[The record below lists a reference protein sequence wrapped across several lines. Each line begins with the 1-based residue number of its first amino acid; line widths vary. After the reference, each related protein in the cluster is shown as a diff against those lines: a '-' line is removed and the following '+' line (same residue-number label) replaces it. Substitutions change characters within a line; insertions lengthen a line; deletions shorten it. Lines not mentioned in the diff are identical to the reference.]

1 MSTTEYDNREFE
13 VSLDNAPKLGER
25 TITHKDASGESV
37 TSTYL
42 ADYEYRFKSLG
53 LVYTPASE
61 DGRATIGI
69 VKNDENTLGRNW
81 LQSKLSNTNERLG
94 EVYSSEPSDRV
105 LEKIADDV
113 ILYYNANGTS
123 LSPNPLDITLDK
135 DVLVSD
141 LRDFYSKSYDPDS
154 QWLSANDEAQQ
165 SLDNLQDYLHQQEMA
180 SASQVL
186 NTFQQ
191 QYGSEVSQ
199 QASTAVTPEE
209 SSDTMSVDLYA
220 VGFPGYYESVLYNSD
235 MLSDGDVRDEYRH
248 HVDFELSDD
257 EVERLVDNFQLD
269 GYKEAT
275 SVAYM
280 DTYLDAVSQA
290 YPDLIE
296 KKTSASPVLDSPR
309 EYNYRTDYLYQPVE
323 ISKSKL
329 GELRDECL
337 SDPNFLK
344 EYPDFPTHITSD
356 NLTELGSGAISDL
369 IHFGTNKY
377 LIEHNICETGLT
389 DHCLYGVSDKGV
401 DIFNYVD
408 ADRLVLDSIVA
419 KHTGITEDLSDDA
432 NNSKYILVAEDRSQ
446 VSFGDDVGDMLV
458 VSSIA
463 DDGSI
468 DGEPVSDLTDD
479 TAQAVPK
486 FEKEPSGQSAKAG
499 KSGKP
504 KPTIDKDYT
513 IPLLEPF
520 LRNFVRFARYGEYR
534 LWLVPVLSQGIKG
547 ISAGIDNLRQALH
560 DPKNHGECIKDSRV
574 RPQDYLEAPKVTD
587 ELEAKLANLGL
598 SRQILEERGQLDN
611 LLSFK
616 PTDLLPVHIKVG
628 DIDVKTEGRLTLRTQ
643 PDGSE
648 SISVRCVRKELNLE
662 APYMCCN
669 FTDQDKQSLLETGHL
684 GRVAQLKGADGREFS
699 AYISVDEDTNTL
711 VYVPTARVY
720 IPQKISGV
728 DLSPDQ
734 RATLRA
740 GKPLAFSGVSAKGRE
755 YTATIQVD
763 ACKRAMS
770 FIFPTN
776 EMKQVLGT
784 RRADGVPTMI
794 SGQVL
799 TKEAQNKL
807 AKGETLYL
815 EGLKN
820 SRTKKSFNSYV
831 SYDASTQKVRYSKYD
846 PTDLTKQA
854 QKREVK
860 LLPNDKDAPKQK
872 QSREQSKG
880 RKV

>member
-1 MSTTEYDNREFE
+1 MSTTEYDNKEFE
-13 VSLDNAPKLGER
+13 VSLDAAPKLGER

-69 VKNDENTLGRNW
+69 VKNDENTLGGNW
-81 LQSKLSNTNERLG
+81 LQSKLSNINERLG
-94 EVYSSEPSDRV
+94 EAYSSEPSDRV
-105 LEKIADDV
+105 LEKIADDI
-113 ILYYNANGTS
+113 ILYYSANGTS
-123 LSPNPLDITLDK
+123 LSPAPHDVTLDK
-135 DVLVSD
+135 DVLISD
-141 LRDFYSKSYDPDS
+141 LRDFYSKSYNPDHS
-154 QWLSANDEAQQ
+154 WSWRNEESEQ
-165 SLDNLQDYLHQQEMA
+165 SLEVLQDYLYQQELE
-180 SASQVL
+180 SASQIL

-191 QYGSEVSQ
+191 QFGSEVSL
-199 QASTAVTPEE
+199 QASAGVTPEE
-209 SSDTMSVDLYA
+209 PSNDDVDK
-220 VGFPGYYESVLYNSD
+220 S
-235 MLSDGDVRDEYRH
+235 
-248 HVDFELSDD
+248 
-257 EVERLVDNFQLD
+257 
-269 GYKEAT
+269 
-275 SVAYM
+275 
-280 DTYLDAVSQA
+280 
-290 YPDLIE
+290 
-296 KKTSASPVLDSPR
+296 VLDS
-309 EYNYRTDYLYQPVE
+309 V
-323 ISKSKL
+323 
-329 GELRDECL
+329 
-337 SDPNFLK
+337 
-344 EYPDFPTHITSD
+344 
-356 NLTELGSGAISDL
+356 
-369 IHFGTNKY
+369 
-377 LIEHNICETGLT
+377 
-389 DHCLYGVSDKGV
+389 
-401 DIFNYVD
+401 
-408 ADRLVLDSIVA
+408 VA
-419 KHTGITEDLSDDA
+419 EHTGITEDLSDDGDG
-432 NNSKYILVAEDRSQ
+432 KYILVAEDRSQ
-446 VSFGDDVGDMLV
+446 VSYGDDVGDMQV
-458 VSSIA
+458 VRSIA

-468 DGEPVSDLTDD
+468 DGVSVSNLTDD

-486 FEKEPSGQSAKAG
+486 FEKEPSGQSVKTG

-504 KPTIDKDYT
+504 KPTIDKDYD

-520 LRNFVRFARYGEYR
+520 LRNFVRFAKNGNYR

-547 ISAGIDNLRQALH
+547 ISAGIENLRQALS
-560 DPKNHGECIKDSRV
+560 DPKNHGEYIKDSRV
-574 RPQDYLEAPKVTD
+574 RPQDYLEAPTVTD
-587 ELEAKLANLGL
+587 GLEAKLASLGL
-598 SRQILEERGQLDN
+598 SKQILEERGQLEN

-616 PTDLLPVHIKVG
+616 PTDLLPVHIKTG
-628 DIDVKTEGRLTLRTQ
+628 DIDIRTEGRLTLRTQ

-662 APYMCCN
+662 APYMCCS
-669 FTDQDKQSLLETGHL
+669 FTDQDKESLLETGHL

-720 IPQKISGV
+720 IPQTISGV

-740 GKPLAFSGVSAKGRE
+740 GKPLSFSGVSAKGKE

-770 FIFPTN
+770 FTFPTN
-776 EMKQVLGT
+776 EMKQILGT

-799 TKEAQNKL
+799 TKEAQDKL

-831 SYDASTQKVRYSKYD
+831 SYDASTQRVRYSKYD

-854 QKREVK
+854 QKREMR
-860 LLPNDKDAPKQK
+860 LIPNDKDAPKQN

>member
-1 MSTTEYDNREFE
+1 MSTSEYDNREFE
-13 VSLDNAPKLGER
+13 VSLDTAPKLGER

-61 DGRATIGI
+61 DSRATIGI

-94 EVYSSEPSDRV
+94 EAYSSEPSDRV
-105 LEKIADDV
+105 LEKIADDI
-113 ILYYNANGTS
+113 ILRYNANGTS
-123 LSPNPLDITLDK
+123 LLPSPHDITLDK
-135 DVLVSD
+135 EVLVSD

-154 QWLSANDEAQQ
+154 RWLSSNDEARQ

-186 NTFQQ
+186 TTLQQ
-191 QYGSEVSQ
+191 EYGSEVSQ
-199 QASTAVTPEE
+199 QASTGVTPEE
-209 SSDTMSVDLYA
+209 PSDTMSMDLYA
-220 VGFPGYYESVLYNSD
+220 VGFPGYYESVLFNSE
-235 MLSDGDVRDEYRH
+235 MLSDDDVRDAFRS

-257 EVERLVDNFQLD
+257 EVERLVDKFHFD
-269 GYKEAT
+269 GYKKAT
-275 SVAYM
+275 SVAYF

-290 YPDLIE
+290 YPGLIE
-296 KKTSASPVLDSPR
+296 KKTGYFPLLDSPR
-309 EYNYRTDYLYQPVE
+309 EYNYRTDYLYQPIE

-329 GELRDECL
+329 GTLRDECL

-344 EYPDFPTHITSD
+344 EYPDFPTNIASD
-356 NLTELGSGAISDL
+356 NLAGLDSEAISDL

-401 DIFNYVD
+401 YIFNYVD
-408 ADRLVLDSIVA
+408 ADRLVLDSIIA
-419 KHTGITEDLSDDA
+419 EHTGITEDLSDD
-432 NNSKYILVAEDRSQ
+432 NDSQYILVAEDRSQ
-446 VSFGDDVGDMLV
+446 VSFGDDVGDMQV
-458 VSSIA
+458 VRSIA

-468 DGEPVSDLTDD
+468 DGVSVSDLTDD

-486 FEKEPSGQSAKAG
+486 FEKEPSGQSVKRG

-504 KPTIDKDYT
+504 KPTLDKDYD

-520 LRNFVRFARYGEYR
+520 LRNFIRFARYGDYR
-534 LWLVPVLSQGIKG
+534 LWIVPVLSQGIKG

-560 DPKNHGECIKDSRV
+560 DPKNNVEYIKDSRV
-574 RPQDYLEAPKVTD
+574 RPQDYLKESKVTD
-587 ELEAKLANLGL
+587 ELEAKLASLGL
-598 SRQILEERGQLDN
+598 SKQILEERGQLEN

-616 PTDLLPVHIKVG
+616 PTDLLPVRIKAG

-662 APYMCCN
+662 APYMCCS

-699 AYISVDEDTNTL
+699 AYVSVDEDTNTL

-720 IPQKISGV
+720 IPQTISGV

-740 GKPLAFSGVSAKGRE
+740 GEPLSFSGVSAKGKE

-770 FIFPTN
+770 FTFPTN
-776 EMKQVLGT
+776 DVKQVLGT
-784 RRADGVPTMI
+784 RRADGVPTMLN
-794 SGQVL
+794 GQVL
-799 TKEAQNKL
+799 TKEAQDKL

-820 SRTKKSFNSYV
+820 SRTKKIFNSYV
-831 SYDASTQKVRYSKYD
+831 SYDASTQRVRYSKYD

-854 QKREVK
+854 QKREVR
-860 LLPNDKDAPKQK
+860 LVPNDKDAPKQK

>member
-1 MSTTEYDNREFE
+1 MSTTEYDNKEFE
-13 VSLDNAPKLGER
+13 VSLDAAPKLGER

-61 DGRATIGI
+61 DSRATIGI

-94 EVYSSEPSDRV
+94 EAYSSEPSDRV
-105 LEKIADDV
+105 LEKIADDI
-113 ILYYNANGTS
+113 ILYYSANGTS
-123 LSPNPLDITLDK
+123 LSPAPHDVTLDK
-135 DVLVSD
+135 DVLISD
-141 LRDFYSKSYDPDS
+141 LRDFYSKSYNPDHS
-154 QWLSANDEAQQ
+154 WSWRNEESEQ
-165 SLDNLQDYLHQQEMA
+165 SLEVLQDYLYQQELE
-180 SASQVL
+180 SASQIL

-191 QYGSEVSQ
+191 QFGSEVSL
-199 QASTAVTPEE
+199 QASAGVTPEE
-209 SSDTMSVDLYA
+209 PSNDDVDK
-220 VGFPGYYESVLYNSD
+220 S
-235 MLSDGDVRDEYRH
+235 
-248 HVDFELSDD
+248 
-257 EVERLVDNFQLD
+257 
-269 GYKEAT
+269 
-275 SVAYM
+275 
-280 DTYLDAVSQA
+280 
-290 YPDLIE
+290 
-296 KKTSASPVLDSPR
+296 VLDS
-309 EYNYRTDYLYQPVE
+309 V
-323 ISKSKL
+323 
-329 GELRDECL
+329 
-337 SDPNFLK
+337 
-344 EYPDFPTHITSD
+344 
-356 NLTELGSGAISDL
+356 
-369 IHFGTNKY
+369 
-377 LIEHNICETGLT
+377 
-389 DHCLYGVSDKGV
+389 
-401 DIFNYVD
+401 
-408 ADRLVLDSIVA
+408 VA
-419 KHTGITEDLSDDA
+419 EHTGITEDLSDDGDG
-432 NNSKYILVAEDRSQ
+432 KYILVAEDRSQ
-446 VSFGDDVGDMLV
+446 VSYGDDVGDMQV
-458 VSSIA
+458 VRSIA

-468 DGEPVSDLTDD
+468 DGVSVSNLTAD

-486 FEKEPSGQSAKAG
+486 FEKEPSGQSVKTG

-504 KPTIDKDYT
+504 KPTIDKDYD

-520 LRNFVRFARYGEYR
+520 LRNFVRFAKNGNYR

-547 ISAGIDNLRQALH
+547 ISAGIENLRQALS
-560 DPKNHGECIKDSRV
+560 DPKNHGEYIKDSRV
-574 RPQDYLEAPKVTD
+574 RPQDYLEAPTVTD
-587 ELEAKLANLGL
+587 GLEAKLASLGL
-598 SRQILEERGQLDN
+598 SKQILEERGQLEN

-616 PTDLLPVHIKVG
+616 PTDLLPVLIKTG
-628 DIDVKTEGRLTLRTQ
+628 DIDIRTEGRLTLRTQ

-662 APYMCCN
+662 APYMCCS
-669 FTDQDKQSLLETGHL
+669 FTDQDKESLLETGHL

-720 IPQKISGV
+720 IPQTISGV

-740 GKPLAFSGVSAKGRE
+740 GKPLSFSGVSAKGKE

-770 FIFPTN
+770 FTFPTN
-776 EMKQVLGT
+776 EMKQILGT
-784 RRADGVPTMI
+784 RRADGVPTMLN
-794 SGQVL
+794 GQVL
-799 TKEAQNKL
+799 TKEAQDKL

-831 SYDASTQKVRYSKYD
+831 SYDASTQRVRYSKYA

-854 QKREVK
+854 QKREVR
-860 LLPNDKDAPKQK
+860 LSPNDKDAPKQK

>member
-1 MSTTEYDNREFE
+1 MSTTEYDNKEFE
-13 VSLDNAPKLGER
+13 VS
-25 TITHKDASGESV
+25 
-37 TSTYL
+37 
-42 ADYEYRFKSLG
+42 
-53 LVYTPASE
+53 
-61 DGRATIGI
+61 
-69 VKNDENTLGRNW
+69 
-81 LQSKLSNTNERLG
+81 
-94 EVYSSEPSDRV
+94 
-105 LEKIADDV
+105 
-113 ILYYNANGTS
+113 
-123 LSPNPLDITLDK
+123 
-135 DVLVSD
+135 
-141 LRDFYSKSYDPDS
+141 
-154 QWLSANDEAQQ
+154 
-165 SLDNLQDYLHQQEMA
+165 
-180 SASQVL
+180 
-186 NTFQQ
+186 
-191 QYGSEVSQ
+191 
-199 QASTAVTPEE
+199 
-209 SSDTMSVDLYA
+209 VDLFA
-220 VGFPGYYESVLYNSD
+220 VSFPGYYESVLYSSE
-235 MLSDGDVRDEYRH
+235 MLSNDDVRDEYRH

-269 GYKEAT
+269 GYREAT

-290 YPDLIE
+290 YPDLIGR
-296 KKTSASPVLDSPR
+296 KTSDSPVLDSPR

-356 NLTELGSGAISDL
+356 NLAGLGSEAISDL
-369 IHFGTNKY
+369 IYFGTNKY

-401 DIFNYVD
+401 DVFNFVD
-408 ADRLVLDSIVA
+408 PDRLVLDSIIA
-419 KHTGITEDLSDDA
+419 EHTGITEDLSDD
-432 NNSKYILVAEDRSQ
+432 NDSQYILVAEDRSQ
-446 VSFGDDVGDMLV
+446 VSFGDDVGDMQV
-458 VSSIA
+458 VRSIA

-468 DGEPVSDLTDD
+468 DGVSVSDLTDD

-486 FEKEPSGQSAKAG
+486 FEKEPSGQSVKRG

-504 KPTIDKDYT
+504 KPTLDKDYD

-520 LRNFVRFARYGEYR
+520 LRNFIRFARYGNYR
-534 LWLVPVLSQGIKG
+534 LWIVPVLSQGIKG

-560 DPKNHGECIKDSRV
+560 DPKNNVEYIKDSRV
-574 RPQDYLEAPKVTD
+574 RPQDYLKESKVTD
-587 ELEAKLANLGL
+587 ELEAKLASLGL
-598 SRQILEERGQLDN
+598 SKQILEERGQLEN

-616 PTDLLPVHIKVG
+616 PTDLLPVRIKAG

-662 APYMCCN
+662 APYMCCS

-699 AYISVDEDTNTL
+699 AYVSVDEDTNTL

-720 IPQKISGV
+720 IPQTISGV
-728 DLSPDQ
+728 DLSPAQ

-740 GKPLAFSGVSAKGRE
+740 GEPLSFSGVSAKGKE

-770 FIFPTN
+770 FTFPTN
-776 EMKQVLGT
+776 EVKQVLGT
-784 RRADGVPTMI
+784 RRADGVPTMLN
-794 SGQVL
+794 GQVL
-799 TKEAQNKL
+799 TKEAQDKL

-831 SYDASTQKVRYSKYD
+831 SYDASTQRVRYSKYD

-854 QKREVK
+854 QKREVR
-860 LLPNDKDAPKQK
+860 LAPNDKDAPKQK

>member
-1 MSTTEYDNREFE
+1 MSTTEYDNKEFE
-13 VSLDNAPKLGER
+13 VSLDAAPKLGER

-61 DGRATIGI
+61 DSRATIGI

-94 EVYSSEPSDRV
+94 EAYSSEPSDRV

-123 LSPNPLDITLDK
+123 LSPTPLDITLEK

-180 SASQVL
+180 SASQIL

-191 QYGSEVSQ
+191 QYGSEVSL
-199 QASTAVTPEE
+199 QASAGVTPEE
-209 SSDTMSVDLYA
+209 PSNDDVDK
-220 VGFPGYYESVLYNSD
+220 S
-235 MLSDGDVRDEYRH
+235 
-248 HVDFELSDD
+248 
-257 EVERLVDNFQLD
+257 
-269 GYKEAT
+269 
-275 SVAYM
+275 
-280 DTYLDAVSQA
+280 
-290 YPDLIE
+290 
-296 KKTSASPVLDSPR
+296 VLDS
-309 EYNYRTDYLYQPVE
+309 V
-323 ISKSKL
+323 
-329 GELRDECL
+329 
-337 SDPNFLK
+337 
-344 EYPDFPTHITSD
+344 
-356 NLTELGSGAISDL
+356 
-369 IHFGTNKY
+369 
-377 LIEHNICETGLT
+377 
-389 DHCLYGVSDKGV
+389 
-401 DIFNYVD
+401 
-408 ADRLVLDSIVA
+408 VA
-419 KHTGITEDLSDDA
+419 EHTGITEDLSDDGDG
-432 NNSKYILVAEDRSQ
+432 KYILVAEDRSQ
-446 VSFGDDVGDMLV
+446 VSYGDDVGDMQV
-458 VSSIA
+458 VRSIA

-468 DGEPVSDLTDD
+468 DGVSVSNLTDD

-486 FEKEPSGQSAKAG
+486 FEKEPSGQSVKTG

-504 KPTIDKDYT
+504 KPTIDKDYD

-520 LRNFVRFARYGEYR
+520 LRNFVRFAKNGNYR

-547 ISAGIDNLRQALH
+547 ISAGIENLRQALS
-560 DPKNHGECIKDSRV
+560 DPKNHGEYIKDSRV
-574 RPQDYLEAPKVTD
+574 RPQDYLEAPTVTD
-587 ELEAKLANLGL
+587 GLEAKLASLGL
-598 SRQILEERGQLDN
+598 SKQILEERGQLEY

-616 PTDLLPVHIKVG
+616 PTDLLPVHIKTG
-628 DIDVKTEGRLTLRTQ
+628 DIDIRTEGRLTLRTQ

-662 APYMCCN
+662 APYMCCS
-669 FTDQDKQSLLETGHL
+669 FTDQDKESLLETGHL

-720 IPQKISGV
+720 IPQTISGV

-740 GKPLAFSGVSAKGRE
+740 GKPLSFSGVSAKGKE

-770 FIFPTN
+770 FTFPTN
-776 EMKQVLGT
+776 EMKQILGT

-799 TKEAQNKL
+799 TKEAQDKL

-831 SYDASTQKVRYSKYD
+831 SYDASTQRVRYSKYD

-854 QKREVK
+854 QKREMR
-860 LLPNDKDAPKQK
+860 LIPNDKDAPKQN

>member
-1 MSTTEYDNREFE
+1 MSTTEYDNKEFE
-13 VSLDNAPKLGER
+13 VSLDAAPKLGER

-69 VKNDENTLGRNW
+69 VKNDENTLGGNW
-81 LQSKLSNTNERLG
+81 LQSKLSNINERLG
-94 EVYSSEPSDRV
+94 EAYSSEPSDRV
-105 LEKIADDV
+105 LEKIADDI
-113 ILYYNANGTS
+113 ILYYSANGTS
-123 LSPNPLDITLDK
+123 LSPAPHDVTLDK
-135 DVLVSD
+135 DVLISD
-141 LRDFYSKSYDPDS
+141 LRDFYSKSYNPDHS
-154 QWLSANDEAQQ
+154 WSWRNEESEQ
-165 SLDNLQDYLHQQEMA
+165 SLEVLQDYLYQQELE
-180 SASQVL
+180 SASQIL

-191 QYGSEVSQ
+191 QFGSEVSL
-199 QASTAVTPEE
+199 QASAGVTPEE
-209 SSDTMSVDLYA
+209 PSNDDVDK
-220 VGFPGYYESVLYNSD
+220 S
-235 MLSDGDVRDEYRH
+235 
-248 HVDFELSDD
+248 
-257 EVERLVDNFQLD
+257 
-269 GYKEAT
+269 
-275 SVAYM
+275 
-280 DTYLDAVSQA
+280 
-290 YPDLIE
+290 
-296 KKTSASPVLDSPR
+296 VLDS
-309 EYNYRTDYLYQPVE
+309 V
-323 ISKSKL
+323 
-329 GELRDECL
+329 
-337 SDPNFLK
+337 
-344 EYPDFPTHITSD
+344 
-356 NLTELGSGAISDL
+356 
-369 IHFGTNKY
+369 
-377 LIEHNICETGLT
+377 
-389 DHCLYGVSDKGV
+389 
-401 DIFNYVD
+401 
-408 ADRLVLDSIVA
+408 VA
-419 KHTGITEDLSDDA
+419 EHTGITEDLSDDGDG
-432 NNSKYILVAEDRSQ
+432 KYILVAEDRSQ
-446 VSFGDDVGDMLV
+446 VSYGDDVGDMQV
-458 VSSIA
+458 VRSIA

-468 DGEPVSDLTDD
+468 DGVSVSNLTDD

-486 FEKEPSGQSAKAG
+486 FEKEPSGQSVKTG

-504 KPTIDKDYT
+504 KPTIDKDYD

-520 LRNFVRFARYGEYR
+520 LRNFIRFAKNGNYR

-547 ISAGIDNLRQALH
+547 ISAGIENLRQALS
-560 DPKNHGECIKDSRV
+560 DPKNHGEYIKDSRV
-574 RPQDYLEAPKVTD
+574 RPQDYLEAPTVTD
-587 ELEAKLANLGL
+587 GLEAKLASLGL
-598 SRQILEERGQLDN
+598 SKQILEERGQLEN

-616 PTDLLPVHIKVG
+616 PTDLLPVHIKTG
-628 DIDVKTEGRLTLRTQ
+628 DIDIRTEGRLTLRTQ

-662 APYMCCN
+662 APYMCCS
-669 FTDQDKQSLLETGHL
+669 FTDQDKESLLETGHL

-720 IPQKISGV
+720 IPQTISGV

-740 GKPLAFSGVSAKGRE
+740 GKPLAFSGVSAKGKE

-770 FIFPTN
+770 FTFPTN

-854 QKREVK
+854 QKREVR
-860 LLPNDKDAPKQK
+860 LAPNDKDAPKQK

>member
-1 MSTTEYDNREFE
+1 MSTTEYDNKEFE
-13 VSLDNAPKLGER
+13 VSLDAAPKLGER

-69 VKNDENTLGRNW
+69 VKNDENTLGGNW
-81 LQSKLSNTNERLG
+81 LQSKLSNINERLG
-94 EVYSSEPSDRV
+94 EAYSSEPSDRV
-105 LEKIADDV
+105 LEKIADDI
-113 ILYYNANGTS
+113 ILYYSANGTS
-123 LSPNPLDITLDK
+123 LSPAPHDVTLDK
-135 DVLVSD
+135 DVLISD
-141 LRDFYSKSYDPDS
+141 LRDFYSKSYNPDHS
-154 QWLSANDEAQQ
+154 WSWRNEESEQ
-165 SLDNLQDYLHQQEMA
+165 SLEVLQDYLYQQELE
-180 SASQVL
+180 SASQIL

-191 QYGSEVSQ
+191 QFGSEVSL
-199 QASTAVTPEE
+199 QASAGVTPEE
-209 SSDTMSVDLYA
+209 PSNDDVDK
-220 VGFPGYYESVLYNSD
+220 S
-235 MLSDGDVRDEYRH
+235 
-248 HVDFELSDD
+248 
-257 EVERLVDNFQLD
+257 
-269 GYKEAT
+269 
-275 SVAYM
+275 
-280 DTYLDAVSQA
+280 
-290 YPDLIE
+290 
-296 KKTSASPVLDSPR
+296 VLDS
-309 EYNYRTDYLYQPVE
+309 V
-323 ISKSKL
+323 
-329 GELRDECL
+329 
-337 SDPNFLK
+337 
-344 EYPDFPTHITSD
+344 
-356 NLTELGSGAISDL
+356 
-369 IHFGTNKY
+369 
-377 LIEHNICETGLT
+377 
-389 DHCLYGVSDKGV
+389 
-401 DIFNYVD
+401 
-408 ADRLVLDSIVA
+408 VA
-419 KHTGITEDLSDDA
+419 EHTGITEDLSDDGDG
-432 NNSKYILVAEDRSQ
+432 KYILVAEDRSQ
-446 VSFGDDVGDMLV
+446 VSYGDDVGDMQV
-458 VSSIA
+458 VRSIA

-468 DGEPVSDLTDD
+468 DGVSVSNLTDD

-486 FEKEPSGQSAKAG
+486 FEKEPSGQSVKTG

-504 KPTIDKDYT
+504 KPTIDKDYD

-520 LRNFVRFARYGEYR
+520 LRNFVRFAKNGNYR

-547 ISAGIDNLRQALH
+547 ISAGIENLRQALS
-560 DPKNHGECIKDSRV
+560 DPKNHGEYIKDSRV
-574 RPQDYLEAPKVTD
+574 RPQDYLEAPTVTD
-587 ELEAKLANLGL
+587 GLEAKLASLGL
-598 SRQILEERGQLDN
+598 SKQILEERGQLEN

-616 PTDLLPVHIKVG
+616 PTDLLPVHIKTG
-628 DIDVKTEGRLTLRTQ
+628 DIDIRTEGRLTLRTQ

-662 APYMCCN
+662 APYMCCS
-669 FTDQDKQSLLETGHL
+669 FTDQDKESLLETGHL

-720 IPQKISGV
+720 IPQTISGV

-740 GKPLAFSGVSAKGRE
+740 GKPLSFSGVSAKGKE

-770 FIFPTN
+770 FTFPTN
-776 EMKQVLGT
+776 DVKQVLGT

-799 TKEAQNKL
+799 TKEAQDKL

-831 SYDASTQKVRYSKYD
+831 SYDASTQRVRYSKYA

-854 QKREVK
+854 QKREVR
-860 LLPNDKDAPKQK
+860 LSPNDKDAPKQK
-872 QSREQSKG
+872 QSREQSRG

>member
-1 MSTTEYDNREFE
+1 MSTTEYDNKEFE
-13 VSLDNAPKLGER
+13 VSLDAAPKLGER

-61 DGRATIGI
+61 DSRATIGI

-94 EVYSSEPSDRV
+94 EAYSSEPSDRV

-123 LSPNPLDITLDK
+123 LSPTPLDITLEK

-180 SASQVL
+180 SASQIL

-191 QYGSEVSQ
+191 QYGSEVSL
-199 QASTAVTPEE
+199 QASAGVTPEE
-209 SSDTMSVDLYA
+209 PSNDDVDK
-220 VGFPGYYESVLYNSD
+220 S
-235 MLSDGDVRDEYRH
+235 
-248 HVDFELSDD
+248 
-257 EVERLVDNFQLD
+257 
-269 GYKEAT
+269 
-275 SVAYM
+275 
-280 DTYLDAVSQA
+280 
-290 YPDLIE
+290 
-296 KKTSASPVLDSPR
+296 VLDS
-309 EYNYRTDYLYQPVE
+309 V
-323 ISKSKL
+323 
-329 GELRDECL
+329 
-337 SDPNFLK
+337 
-344 EYPDFPTHITSD
+344 
-356 NLTELGSGAISDL
+356 
-369 IHFGTNKY
+369 
-377 LIEHNICETGLT
+377 
-389 DHCLYGVSDKGV
+389 
-401 DIFNYVD
+401 
-408 ADRLVLDSIVA
+408 VA
-419 KHTGITEDLSDDA
+419 EHTGITEDLSDDGDG
-432 NNSKYILVAEDRSQ
+432 KYILVAEDRSQ
-446 VSFGDDVGDMLV
+446 VSYGDDVGDMQV
-458 VSSIA
+458 VRSIA

-468 DGEPVSDLTDD
+468 DGVSVSNLTDD

-486 FEKEPSGQSAKAG
+486 FEKEPSGQSVKTG

-504 KPTIDKDYT
+504 KPTIDKDYD

-520 LRNFVRFARYGEYR
+520 LRNFVRFAKNGNYR

-547 ISAGIDNLRQALH
+547 ISAGIENLRQALS
-560 DPKNHGECIKDSRV
+560 DPKNHGEYIKDSRV
-574 RPQDYLEAPKVTD
+574 RPQDYLEAPTVTD
-587 ELEAKLANLGL
+587 GLEAKLASLGL
-598 SRQILEERGQLDN
+598 SKQILEERGQLEN

-616 PTDLLPVHIKVG
+616 PTDLLPVHIKTG
-628 DIDVKTEGRLTLRTQ
+628 DIDIRTEGRLTLRTQ

-662 APYMCCN
+662 APYMCCS
-669 FTDQDKQSLLETGHL
+669 FTDQDKESLLETGHL

-720 IPQKISGV
+720 IPQTISGV

-740 GKPLAFSGVSAKGRE
+740 GKPLSFSGVSAKGKE

-770 FIFPTN
+770 FTFPTN
-776 EMKQVLGT
+776 DVKQVLGT

-799 TKEAQNKL
+799 TKEAQDKL

-831 SYDASTQKVRYSKYD
+831 SYDASTQRVRYSKYD

-854 QKREVK
+854 QKREMR
-860 LLPNDKDAPKQK
+860 LIPNDKDAPKQN

>member
-1 MSTTEYDNREFE
+1 MSTIEYDNKEFE
-13 VSLDNAPKLGER
+13 VSLDAAPKLGER

-61 DGRATIGI
+61 DSRATIGI

-94 EVYSSEPSDRV
+94 EAYSSEPSDRV
-105 LEKIADDV
+105 LEKIADDI
-113 ILYYNANGTS
+113 ILYYSANGTS
-123 LSPNPLDITLDK
+123 LSPSPHDVTLDK

-154 QWLSANDEAQQ
+154 QWLSVNDESQQ
-165 SLDNLQDYLHQQEMA
+165 SLDALGDYLYQQEMA

-186 NTFQQ
+186 TSFQQ
-191 QYGSEVSQ
+191 QYGSNVSQ
-199 QASTAVTPEE
+199 QASTGGTPEE

-220 VGFPGYYESVLYNSD
+220 VGFPGYYESVLYNSE
-235 MLSDGDVRDEYRH
+235 MLSDDDVRDEYRH
-248 HVDFELSDD
+248 LVDFELSDD

-296 KKTSASPVLDSPR
+296 KKTSDRPVLDSPR
-309 EYNYRTDYLYQPVE
+309 EYNYRTDYLYQPIE

-337 SDPNFLK
+337 SDPKFLK
-344 EYPDFPTHITSD
+344 EYPDFPTHVSSD
-356 NLTELGSGAISDL
+356 NLAGLGSEAISDL
-369 IHFGTNKY
+369 IYFGTNKY
-377 LIEHNICETGLT
+377 LIEQDICETGLT

-408 ADRLVLDSIVA
+408 ADRLVLDSIIA
-419 KHTGITEDLSDDA
+419 EHTGITEDLSDD
-432 NNSKYILVAEDRSQ
+432 NDSQYILVAEDRSQ
-446 VSFGDDVGDMLV
+446 VSFGDDVGDMQV
-458 VSSIA
+458 VRSIA

-468 DGEPVSDLTDD
+468 DGVSVSDLTDD

-504 KPTIDKDYT
+504 KPTIDKDYD
-513 IPLLEPF
+513 IPILEPF
-520 LRNFVRFARYGEYR
+520 LRNFVRFARYGDYR

-560 DPKNHGECIKDSRV
+560 DPKNNVEYIKDSRV
-574 RPQDYLEAPKVTD
+574 RPQDYLEEAKVTD
-587 ELEAKLANLGL
+587 ELESKLASLGL
-598 SRQILEERGQLDN
+598 SKQILEERGQLEN

-616 PTDLLPVHIKVG
+616 PTDLLPVRIKTG

-662 APYMCCN
+662 TPYMCCS

-720 IPQKISGV
+720 IPQTISGV

-734 RATLRA
+734 RASLRA
-740 GKPLAFSGVSAKGRE
+740 GEPLSFSGVSAKGKE

-770 FIFPTN
+770 FTFPTN
-776 EMKQVLGT
+776 DVKQVLGT
-784 RRADGVPTMI
+784 RRADGVPTMLN
-794 SGQVL
+794 GQVL
-799 TKEAQNKL
+799 TKEAQDKL

-831 SYDASTQKVRYSKYD
+831 SYDASTQRVRYSKYD

-854 QKREVK
+854 QKREVR
-860 LLPNDKDAPKQK
+860 LVPNDKDAPKQK
-872 QSREQSKG
+872 QSKG

>member
-13 VSLDNAPKLGER
+13 VSRANAPKLGER
-25 TITHKDASGESV
+25 TITYKDASGESV

-53 LVYTPASE
+53 LVYTPSSE
-61 DGRATIGI
+61 DGRARIGI

-94 EVYSSEPSDRV
+94 EAYGSEPSDRV
-105 LEKIADDV
+105 LEKIADDI
-113 ILYYNANGTS
+113 ILYYSANGTS
-123 LSPNPLDITLDK
+123 LSPTPHDVTLDK

-154 QWLSANDEAQQ
+154 QWLSVNDEAQQ
-165 SLDNLQDYLHQQEMA
+165 SLDALGDYLYQQEMA
-180 SASQVL
+180 SASQIL

-191 QYGSEVSQ
+191 QYESEVNQ
-199 QASTAVTPEE
+199 QVSTGITSGEP
-209 SSDTMSVDLYA
+209 SDTMSVDLFA
-220 VGFPGYYESVLYNSD
+220 VGFPGYYESVLYNSE
-235 MLSDGDVRDEYRH
+235 MLSNDDVRDEYRH
-248 HVDFELSDD
+248 QIDFELSDD

-280 DTYLDAVSQA
+280 DTYLDAVSLA

-296 KKTSASPVLDSPR
+296 KKPSELPVVDSPR
-309 EYNYRTDYLYQPVE
+309 EYNYRTDYLYQPIE

-356 NLTELGSGAISDL
+356 NLVGLGSEAISDL
-369 IHFGTNKY
+369 IYFGTNKY

-401 DIFNYVD
+401 DVFNYVD

-419 KHTGITEDLSDDA
+419 EHTGITEDLSDDV

-446 VSFGDDVGDMLV
+446 VSFGDDVGDMQV
-458 VSSIA
+458 VRSIA

-468 DGEPVSDLTDD
+468 DGVSVSDLTDD

-504 KPTIDKDYT
+504 KPTIDKDYD

-520 LRNFVRFARYGEYR
+520 LRNFVRFARYGDYR
-534 LWLVPVLSQGIKG
+534 LWIVPVLSQGIKG

-560 DPKNHGECIKDSRV
+560 DPKNNVEYIKDSRV
-574 RPQDYLEAPKVTD
+574 RPQDYLKESKVTD
-587 ELEAKLANLGL
+587 ELEAKLASLGL
-598 SRQILEERGQLDN
+598 SKQILEERGQLEN

-616 PTDLLPVHIKVG
+616 PTDLLPVRIKTG

-662 APYMCCN
+662 APYMCCS

-699 AYISVDEDTNTL
+699 AYVSVDEDTNTL

-720 IPQKISGV
+720 IPQTISGV

-740 GKPLAFSGVSAKGRE
+740 GEPLSFSGVSAKGKE

-770 FIFPTN
+770 FTFPTN
-776 EMKQVLGT
+776 EVKQVLGT
-784 RRADGVPTMI
+784 RRADGVPTMLN
-794 SGQVL
+794 GQVL
-799 TKEAQNKL
+799 TKEAQDKL

-831 SYDASTQKVRYSKYD
+831 SYDASTQRVRYSKYA

-854 QKREVK
+854 QKREVR
-860 LLPNDKDAPKQK
+860 LSPNDKDAPKQK
-872 QSREQSKG
+872 QSREQS
-880 RKV
+880 RSHKV

>member
-1 MSTTEYDNREFE
+1 MSTTEYDNKEFE
-13 VSLDNAPKLGER
+13 VSLDAAPKLGER

-61 DGRATIGI
+61 DSRATIGI

-94 EVYSSEPSDRV
+94 EAYSSEPSDRV

-123 LSPNPLDITLDK
+123 LSPTPLDITLEK

-180 SASQVL
+180 SASQIL

-191 QYGSEVSQ
+191 QYGSEVSL
-199 QASTAVTPEE
+199 QASAGVTPEE
-209 SSDTMSVDLYA
+209 PSNDDVDK
-220 VGFPGYYESVLYNSD
+220 S
-235 MLSDGDVRDEYRH
+235 
-248 HVDFELSDD
+248 
-257 EVERLVDNFQLD
+257 
-269 GYKEAT
+269 
-275 SVAYM
+275 
-280 DTYLDAVSQA
+280 
-290 YPDLIE
+290 
-296 KKTSASPVLDSPR
+296 VLDS
-309 EYNYRTDYLYQPVE
+309 V
-323 ISKSKL
+323 
-329 GELRDECL
+329 
-337 SDPNFLK
+337 
-344 EYPDFPTHITSD
+344 
-356 NLTELGSGAISDL
+356 
-369 IHFGTNKY
+369 
-377 LIEHNICETGLT
+377 
-389 DHCLYGVSDKGV
+389 
-401 DIFNYVD
+401 
-408 ADRLVLDSIVA
+408 VA
-419 KHTGITEDLSDDA
+419 EHTGITEDLSDDGDG
-432 NNSKYILVAEDRSQ
+432 KYILVAEDRSQ
-446 VSFGDDVGDMLV
+446 VSYGDDVGDMQV
-458 VSSIA
+458 VRSIA

-468 DGEPVSDLTDD
+468 DGVSVSNLTDD

-486 FEKEPSGQSAKAG
+486 FEKEPSGQSVKTG

-504 KPTIDKDYT
+504 KPTIDKDYD

-520 LRNFVRFARYGEYR
+520 LRNFVRFAKNGNYR

-547 ISAGIDNLRQALH
+547 ISAGIENLRQALS
-560 DPKNHGECIKDSRV
+560 DPKNHGEYIKDSRV
-574 RPQDYLEAPKVTD
+574 RPQDYLEAPTVTD
-587 ELEAKLANLGL
+587 GLEAKLASLGL
-598 SRQILEERGQLDN
+598 SKQILEERGQLEN

-616 PTDLLPVHIKVG
+616 PTDLLPVHIKTG
-628 DIDVKTEGRLTLRTQ
+628 DIDIRTEGRLTLRTQ

-662 APYMCCN
+662 APYMCCS
-669 FTDQDKQSLLETGHL
+669 FTDQDKDSLLETGHL

-720 IPQKISGV
+720 IPQTISGV

-740 GKPLAFSGVSAKGRE
+740 GKPLSFSGVSAKGKE

-770 FIFPTN
+770 FTFPTN
-776 EMKQVLGT
+776 DVKQVLGT

-799 TKEAQNKL
+799 TKEAQDKL

-831 SYDASTQKVRYSKYD
+831 SYDASTQRVRYSKYD

-854 QKREVK
+854 QKREMR
-860 LLPNDKDAPKQK
+860 LIPNDKDAPKQN

>member
-25 TITHKDASGESV
+25 TITHKDTSGESV

-61 DGRATIGI
+61 DSRATIGI
-69 VKNDENTLGRNW
+69 VKNDENTLGGNW

-94 EVYSSEPSDRV
+94 EAYSSEPSDRV

-141 LRDFYSKSYDPDS
+141 LRDFYSKSYNPDHS
-154 QWLSANDEAQQ
+154 WDWRNEESNQ
-165 SLDNLQDYLHQQEMA
+165 SLEVLQDYLYQQEMA

-199 QASTAVTPEE
+199 QASTAITPEE
-209 SSDTMSVDLYA
+209 SSDTMSVDL
-220 VGFPGYYESVLYNSD
+220 
-235 MLSDGDVRDEYRH
+235 
-248 HVDFELSDD
+248 
-257 EVERLVDNFQLD
+257 
-269 GYKEAT
+269 
-275 SVAYM
+275 
-280 DTYLDAVSQA
+280 
-290 YPDLIE
+290 
-296 KKTSASPVLDSPR
+296 
-309 EYNYRTDYLYQPVE
+309 
-323 ISKSKL
+323 
-329 GELRDECL
+329 
-337 SDPNFLK
+337 
-344 EYPDFPTHITSD
+344 
-356 NLTELGSGAISDL
+356 
-369 IHFGTNKY
+369 
-377 LIEHNICETGLT
+377 
-389 DHCLYGVSDKGV
+389 
-401 DIFNYVD
+401 
-408 ADRLVLDSIVA
+408 
-419 KHTGITEDLSDDA
+419 SDDA
-432 NNSKYILVAEDRSQ
+432 NDSKYILVAEDRSQ
-446 VSFGDDVGDMLV
+446 VSFGDDVGEMQV
-458 VSSIA
+458 VRSIA

-468 DGEPVSDLTDD
+468 DGVAVSDLTDD

-534 LWLVPVLSQGIKG
+534 LWIVPVLSQGVKG
-547 ISAGIDNLRQALH
+547 VSAGIDKLRQALH
-560 DPKNHGECIKDSRV
+560 DPQKHGDYIKDSRV

-598 SRQILEERGQLDN
+598 SRQILEDRGQLDN

-740 GKPLAFSGVSAKGRE
+740 GKPLAFSGVSAKGKE

-770 FIFPTN
+770 FTFPTN

-854 QKREVK
+854 QKREVR
-860 LLPNDKDAPKQK
+860 LAPNDKDAPKQK

>member
-1 MSTTEYDNREFE
+1 MSTTEYDNKEFE
-13 VSLDNAPKLGER
+13 VSLDAAPKLGER

-61 DGRATIGI
+61 DSRATIGI

-94 EVYSSEPSDRV
+94 EAYSSEPSDRV

-123 LSPNPLDITLDK
+123 LLPTPLDITLEK

-186 NTFQQ
+186 NSFQQ
-191 QYGSEVSQ
+191 QYGSEVNQ
-199 QASTAVTPEE
+199 PVSTGITPEDP
-209 SSDTMSVDLYA
+209 SNDDVD
-220 VGFPGYYESVLYNSD
+220 
-235 MLSDGDVRDEYRH
+235 
-248 HVDFELSDD
+248 
-257 EVERLVDNFQLD
+257 
-269 GYKEAT
+269 K
-275 SVAYM
+275 
-280 DTYLDAVSQA
+280 
-290 YPDLIE
+290 
-296 KKTSASPVLDSPR
+296 PVLDSVVA
-309 EYNYRTDYLYQPVE
+309 EHMG
-323 ISKSKL
+323 S
-329 GELRDECL
+329 
-337 SDPNFLK
+337 
-344 EYPDFPTHITSD
+344 
-356 NLTELGSGAISDL
+356 TEA
-369 IHFGTNKY
+369 
-377 LIEHNICETGLT
+377 
-389 DHCLYGVSDKGV
+389 
-401 DIFNYVD
+401 
-408 ADRLVLDSIVA
+408 
-419 KHTGITEDLSDDA
+419 LSDDGDG
-432 NNSKYILVAEDRSQ
+432 NYILVAEDRSR
-446 VSFGDDVGDMLV
+446 VSYGDDVGDMQV
-458 VSSIA
+458 VRSIA

-468 DGEPVSDLTDD
+468 DGVSVSDLTDD

-486 FEKEPSGQSAKAG
+486 FEKEPSGQSVKTG

-504 KPTIDKDYT
+504 KPTIDKDYD

-520 LRNFVRFARYGEYR
+520 LRNFIRFAKNGDYR
-534 LWLVPVLSQGIKG
+534 LWLVPVVSKGVKG
-547 ISAGIDNLRQALH
+547 ISAGIENLRQALS
-560 DPKNHGECIKDSRV
+560 DPKNHGEYIKDSRV
-574 RPQDYLEAPKVTD
+574 RPQDYLEAPTVTD
-587 ELEAKLANLGL
+587 GLEAKLASLGL
-598 SRQILEERGQLDN
+598 SKQILEERGQLEN

-616 PTDLLPVHIKVG
+616 PTDLLPVHIKTG
-628 DIDVKTEGRLTLRTQ
+628 DIDIRTEGRLTLRTQ

-662 APYMCCN
+662 APYMCCS
-669 FTDQDKQSLLETGHL
+669 FTDQDKESLLETGHL

-720 IPQKISGV
+720 IPQTISGV

-740 GKPLAFSGVSAKGRE
+740 GKPLSFSGVSAKGKE

-770 FIFPTN
+770 FTFPTN
-776 EMKQVLGT
+776 DVKQILGT
-784 RRADGVPTMI
+784 RRADGVPTML

-799 TKEAQNKL
+799 TKEAQDKL

-831 SYDASTQKVRYSKYD
+831 SYDASTQRVRYSKYA

-854 QKREVK
+854 QKREVR
-860 LLPNDKDAPKQK
+860 LSPNDKDAPKQK

>member
-1 MSTTEYDNREFE
+1 MSTTEYDNKEFE
-13 VSLDNAPKLGER
+13 VSLDAAPKLGER

-61 DGRATIGI
+61 DSRATIGI

-94 EVYSSEPSDRV
+94 EAYSSEPSDRV

-123 LSPNPLDITLDK
+123 LSPTPLDITLEK

-180 SASQVL
+180 SASQIL

-191 QYGSEVSQ
+191 QYGSEVSLQ
-199 QASTAVTPEE
+199 SSAGVTPEE
-209 SSDTMSVDLYA
+209 PSNDDVDK
-220 VGFPGYYESVLYNSD
+220 S
-235 MLSDGDVRDEYRH
+235 
-248 HVDFELSDD
+248 
-257 EVERLVDNFQLD
+257 
-269 GYKEAT
+269 
-275 SVAYM
+275 
-280 DTYLDAVSQA
+280 
-290 YPDLIE
+290 
-296 KKTSASPVLDSPR
+296 VLDS
-309 EYNYRTDYLYQPVE
+309 V
-323 ISKSKL
+323 
-329 GELRDECL
+329 
-337 SDPNFLK
+337 
-344 EYPDFPTHITSD
+344 
-356 NLTELGSGAISDL
+356 
-369 IHFGTNKY
+369 
-377 LIEHNICETGLT
+377 
-389 DHCLYGVSDKGV
+389 
-401 DIFNYVD
+401 
-408 ADRLVLDSIVA
+408 VA
-419 KHTGITEDLSDDA
+419 EHTGITEDLSDDGDG
-432 NNSKYILVAEDRSQ
+432 KYILVAEDRSQ
-446 VSFGDDVGDMLV
+446 VSYGDDVGDMQV
-458 VSSIA
+458 VRSIA

-468 DGEPVSDLTDD
+468 DGVSVSNLTDD

-486 FEKEPSGQSAKAG
+486 FEKEPSGQSVKTG

-504 KPTIDKDYT
+504 KPTIDKDYD

-520 LRNFVRFARYGEYR
+520 LRNFVRFAKNGNYR

-547 ISAGIDNLRQALH
+547 ISAGIENLRQALS
-560 DPKNHGECIKDSRV
+560 DPKNHGEYIKDSRV
-574 RPQDYLEAPKVTD
+574 RPQDYLEAPTVTD
-587 ELEAKLANLGL
+587 GLEAKLASLGL
-598 SRQILEERGQLDN
+598 SKQILEERGQLEN

-616 PTDLLPVHIKVG
+616 PTDLLPVHIKTG
-628 DIDVKTEGRLTLRTQ
+628 DIDIRTEGRLTLRTQ

-662 APYMCCN
+662 APYMCCS
-669 FTDQDKQSLLETGHL
+669 FTDQDKESLLETGHL

-720 IPQKISGV
+720 IPQTISGV

-740 GKPLAFSGVSAKGRE
+740 GKPLSFSGVSAKGKE

-770 FIFPTN
+770 FTFPTN
-776 EMKQVLGT
+776 DVKQVLGT
-784 RRADGVPTMI
+784 RRADGVPTMLN
-794 SGQVL
+794 GQVL
-799 TKEAQNKL
+799 TKEAQDKL

-820 SRTKKSFNSYV
+820 SRTNKGFNSYV
-831 SYDASTQKVRYSKYD
+831 SYDASTQRVRYSKYD

-854 QKREVK
+854 QKREVR
-860 LLPNDKDAPKQK
+860 LVPNDKDAPKQK
-872 QSREQSKG
+872 QSREQSRG

>member
-25 TITHKDASGESV
+25 TITHKGASGESV

-61 DGRATIGI
+61 DSRATIGI
-69 VKNDENTLGRNW
+69 VKNDENTLGGNW
-81 LQSKLSNTNERLG
+81 LQNKLSNTNERLG
-94 EVYSSEPSDRV
+94 EAYSSEPSDRV
-105 LEKIADDV
+105 LEKVADDI

-123 LSPNPLDITLDK
+123 LSPTPHDITLDK

-141 LRDFYSKSYDPDS
+141 LRDFYSKSYNPDHS
-154 QWLSANDEAQQ
+154 WDWRNEESNQ
-165 SLDNLQDYLHQQEMA
+165 SLEVLQDYLYQQEMA

-220 VGFPGYYESVLYNSD
+220 VGFPGYYESALYNSD
-235 MLSDGDVRDEYRH
+235 MLSDDDVRDEYRH

-275 SVAYM
+275 NVAYM

-296 KKTSASPVLDSPR
+296 KKTSDRPVLDSPR

-344 EYPDFPTHITSD
+344 EYPDFPTHVTSD
-356 NLTELGSGAISDL
+356 NLAGLGSEAISDL
-369 IHFGTNKY
+369 IYFGTNKY

-401 DIFNYVD
+401 DVFNYVD
-408 ADRLVLDSIVA
+408 PDRLVLDSIVA
-419 KHTGITEDLSDDA
+419 EHTGFTEDLSDD
-432 NNSKYILVAEDRSQ
+432 NDSKYILVAENRSQ
-446 VSFGDDVGDMLV
+446 VSFGDDVGDMQV
-458 VSSIA
+458 VR
-463 DDGSI
+463 SI
-468 DGEPVSDLTDD
+468 DEDGRINGVSVSDLTDD
-479 TAQAVPK
+479 AEQTVPK
-486 FEKEPSGQSAKAG
+486 FEKGQSAQAG
-499 KSGKP
+499 KSVKP
-504 KPTIDKDYT
+504 KPTIDKDYD

-520 LRNFVRFARYGEYR
+520 LRNFVRFAKNADYR
-534 LWLVPVLSQGIKG
+534 LWLVPVLSQGVKG
-547 ISAGIDNLRQALH
+547 ISSSITTLRQALH
-560 DPKNHGECIKDSRV
+560 DPKNHIEYIKDNRV
-574 RPQDYLEAPKVTD
+574 RPQDYLEAPKITD
-587 ELEAKLANLGL
+587 ELEAKLASLGL
-598 SRQILEERGQLDN
+598 SKQLLEERGQLEN

-616 PTDLLPVHIKVG
+616 PTDLLPVRIKTG
-628 DIDVKTEGRLTLRTQ
+628 DLDIKTEGRLTLRTQ
-643 PDGSE
+643 PDGNE
-648 SISVRCVRKELNLE
+648 SISVRCVRKELNLD
-662 APYMCCN
+662 APYMSCS
-669 FTDQDKQSLLETGHL
+669 FTEQDKQSLLETGHL
-684 GRVAQLKGADGREFS
+684 GRVAQLRGGDGRKFS

-711 VYVPTARVY
+711 VYVPTARIY
-720 IPQKISGV
+720 IPHTISGV
-728 DLSPDQ
+728 ALSPAQ
-734 RATLRA
+734 RAILSA
-740 GKPLAFSGVSAKGRE
+740 GEPLSFSGVSSKGRE

-763 ACKRAMS
+763 AFKRAMS
-770 FIFPTN
+770 FTFPTN
-776 EMKQVLGT
+776 EVKQVLGT
-784 RRADGVPTMI
+784 RRADGVPTMLN
-794 SGQVL
+794 GQVL
-799 TKEAQNKL
+799 TKEAQDKL

-831 SYDASTQKVRYSKYD
+831 SYDASTQRVRYSKYD

-854 QKREVK
+854 QKREVR
-860 LLPNDKDAPKQK
+860 LIPNDKDAPKQK
-872 QSREQSKG
+872 QSREQSAG

>member
-1 MSTTEYDNREFE
+1 MSTTEYDNKEFE
-13 VSLDNAPKLGER
+13 VSLDAAPKLGER

-42 ADYEYRFKSLG
+42 ADYEYSFKSLG
-53 LVYTPASE
+53 LVYTPSSE

-69 VKNDENTLGRNW
+69 VKNDENTLGGNW
-81 LQSKLSNTNERLG
+81 LQRELSSTNERLG
-94 EVYSSEPSDRV
+94 EAYSSEPSDRV
-105 LEKIADDV
+105 LEKIADDI
-113 ILYYNANGTS
+113 ILYYSANGTS
-123 LSPNPLDITLDK
+123 FSPTPHDITLDK
-135 DVLVSD
+135 EVLVSD
-141 LRDFYSKSYDPDS
+141 LRDFYSKSYNPEHSWDWRNEES
-154 QWLSANDEAQQ
+154 NQ
-165 SLDNLQDYLHQQEMA
+165 SLEVLQDYLYQQELA

-186 NTFQQ
+186 NSFQQ
-191 QYGSEVSQ
+191 RYGSEVSQ

-209 SSDTMSVDLYA
+209 PSDTMYMDLYA

-235 MLSDGDVRDEYRH
+235 MLSDDDVRDEYRH

-257 EVERLVDNFQLD
+257 EVERLVDNFHFD

-275 SVAYM
+275 SVAYI

-290 YPDLIE
+290 YPDLVE
-296 KKTSASPVLDSPR
+296 KKTSYFPLVDSPR
-309 EYNYRTDYLYQPVE
+309 EYNYRTDYLYQPIE

-344 EYPDFPTHITSD
+344 EYPDFPTHVSSD
-356 NLTELGSGAISDL
+356 NLAGLGSEAISDL
-369 IHFGTNKY
+369 IYFGTNKY
-377 LIEHNICETGLT
+377 LIEQDICETGLT

-419 KHTGITEDLSDDA
+419 EHTGITEDLSDDV

-446 VSFGDDVGDMLV
+446 VSFGDDVGDMQV
-458 VSSIA
+458 VRSVA

-468 DGEPVSDLTDD
+468 DGVSVSDLTDD

-486 FEKEPSGQSAKAG
+486 FEKEPSGQSAKVG
-499 KSGKP
+499 KSRKP
-504 KPTIDKDYT
+504 KPTIDKDYD
-513 IPLLEPF
+513 IPILEPF
-520 LRNFVRFARYGEYR
+520 LRNFVRFARYGDYR

-560 DPKNHGECIKDSRV
+560 DPKNNVEYIKDSRV
-574 RPQDYLEAPKVTD
+574 RPQDYLEESKVTD
-587 ELEAKLANLGL
+587 ELEAKLASLGL
-598 SRQILEERGQLDN
+598 SKQILEERGQLEN

-616 PTDLLPVHIKVG
+616 PTDLLPVRIKTG

-662 APYMCCN
+662 APYMCCS

-720 IPQKISGV
+720 IPQTISGV

-740 GKPLAFSGVSAKGRE
+740 GKPLSFSGVSAKGKE

-770 FIFPTN
+770 FTFPTN
-776 EMKQVLGT
+776 EMKRVLGT

-799 TKEAQNKL
+799 TKEAQDKL

-831 SYDASTQKVRYSKYD
+831 SYDASTQRVRYSKYA

-854 QKREVK
+854 QKREVR
-860 LLPNDKDAPKQK
+860 LSPNDKDAPKQN

>member
-13 VSLDNAPKLGER
+13 VSPDNAPKLGER

-61 DGRATIGI
+61 DSRATIGI

-94 EVYSSEPSDRV
+94 EAYSSEPSDRV

-113 ILYYNANGTS
+113 VLYYNANGTS

-135 DVLVSD
+135 DILVSD

-154 QWLSANDEAQQ
+154 QWLSVSDEAQQ
-165 SLDNLQDYLHQQEMA
+165 SLDGLQDYLYQQEMA

-191 QYGSEVSQ
+191 QYGSEVDQ

-235 MLSDGDVRDEYRH
+235 MLSDDDVRDEYRH
-248 HVDFELSDD
+248 HVDFELSDN
-257 EVERLVDNFQLD
+257 EVERLLDNFQLD
-269 GYKEAT
+269 GYKDAT

-309 EYNYRTDYLYQPVE
+309 EYNYRTDYLYQPIE

-344 EYPDFPTHITSD
+344 EYPDFPTHVTSD
-356 NLTELGSGAISDL
+356 NLAGLGSEAISDL
-369 IHFGTNKY
+369 IYFGTNKY

-401 DIFNYVD
+401 DVFNYVD
-408 ADRLVLDSIVA
+408 PDRLALDSIVA
-419 KHTGITEDLSDDA
+419 EHTGFTEDLSDD
-432 NNSKYILVAEDRSQ
+432 NDSKYILVAEDRSQ
-446 VSFGDDVGDMLV
+446 VSFGDDVGDMQV
-458 VSSIA
+458 VRSIA

-468 DGEPVSDLTDD
+468 DGVSVSDLTDD

-486 FEKEPSGQSAKAG
+486 FEKEQSAKAG
-499 KSGKP
+499 KSSKP
-504 KPTIDKDYT
+504 KPTIDKDYD

-520 LRNFVRFARYGEYR
+520 LRNFVRFAKNADYR
-534 LWLVPVLSQGIKG
+534 LWLVPVLSQGVKG
-547 ISAGIDNLRQALH
+547 ISSSITTLRQALH
-560 DPKNHGECIKDSRV
+560 DPKNHIEYIKDNRV
-574 RPQDYLEAPKVTD
+574 RPQDYLEAPKITD
-587 ELEAKLANLGL
+587 ELEAKLASLGL
-598 SRQILEERGQLDN
+598 SKQLLEERGQLEN

-616 PTDLLPVHIKVG
+616 PTDLLPVRIKTG
-628 DIDVKTEGRLTLRTQ
+628 DLDIKTEGRLTLRTQ
-643 PDGSE
+643 PDGNE
-648 SISVRCVRKELNLE
+648 SISVRCVRKELNLD
-662 APYMCCN
+662 APYMSCS
-669 FTDQDKQSLLETGHL
+669 FTEQDKQSLLETGHL
-684 GRVAQLKGADGREFS
+684 GRVAQLRGGDGRKFS

-711 VYVPTARVY
+711 VYVPTARIY
-720 IPQKISGV
+720 IPHTISGV
-728 DLSPDQ
+728 ALSPAQ
-734 RATLRA
+734 RAILSA
-740 GKPLAFSGVSAKGRE
+740 GEPLSFSGVSSKGRE

-763 ACKRAMS
+763 AFKRAMS
-770 FIFPTN
+770 FTFPTN
-776 EMKQVLGT
+776 EVKQVLGT
-784 RRADGVPTMI
+784 RRADGVPTMLN
-794 SGQVL
+794 GQVL
-799 TKEAQNKL
+799 TKEAQDKL

-831 SYDASTQKVRYSKYD
+831 SYDASTQRVRYSKYD

-854 QKREVK
+854 QKREVR
-860 LLPNDKDAPKQK
+860 LIPNDKDAPKQK
-872 QSREQSKG
+872 RSREQSAG

>member
-1 MSTTEYDNREFE
+1 MSTTEYDNKEFE
-13 VSLDNAPKLGER
+13 VSLDAAPKLGER

-61 DGRATIGI
+61 DSRATIGI

-94 EVYSSEPSDRV
+94 EAYSSEPSDRV

-123 LSPNPLDITLDK
+123 LSPTPLDITLEK

-209 SSDTMSVDLYA
+209 SSDTMSVDLFA
-220 VGFPGYYESVLYNSD
+220 VGFPGYYESVLYNSE
-235 MLSDGDVRDEYRH
+235 MLSDDDVRDEYRH
-248 HVDFELSDD
+248 LVDFELSDD
-257 EVERLVDNFQLD
+257 EVERLVDNFHFD

-296 KKTSASPVLDSPR
+296 KKTSDSPVLDSPR
-309 EYNYRTDYLYQPVE
+309 EYSYRTDYLYQPVE

-401 DIFNYVD
+401 DVFNFVD
-408 ADRLVLDSIVA
+408 PDSLVLDSIIA
-419 KHTGITEDLSDDA
+419 EHTGITEDLSDD
-432 NNSKYILVAEDRSQ
+432 NDSQYILVAEDRSQ
-446 VSFGDDVGDMLV
+446 VSFGDDVGDMQV
-458 VSSIA
+458 VRSIA

-468 DGEPVSDLTDD
+468 DGVSVSDLTDD

-486 FEKEPSGQSAKAG
+486 FEKEPSGQSVKRG

-504 KPTIDKDYT
+504 KPTLDKDYD

-520 LRNFVRFARYGEYR
+520 LRNFIRFARYGDYR

-560 DPKNHGECIKDSRV
+560 DPKNNVEYIKDSRV
-574 RPQDYLEAPKVTD
+574 RPQDYLKESKVTD
-587 ELEAKLANLGL
+587 DLEAKLASLGL
-598 SRQILEERGQLDN
+598 SKQILEERGQLEN

-616 PTDLLPVHIKVG
+616 PTDLLPVRIKAG

-662 APYMCCN
+662 APYMCCS

-699 AYISVDEDTNTL
+699 AYVSVDEDTNTL

-720 IPQKISGV
+720 IPQTISGV

-740 GKPLAFSGVSAKGRE
+740 GEPLSFSGVSAKGKE

-770 FIFPTN
+770 FTFPTN
-776 EMKQVLGT
+776 DVKQVLGT
-784 RRADGVPTMI
+784 RRADGVPTMLN
-794 SGQVL
+794 GQVL
-799 TKEAQNKL
+799 TKEAQDKL

-831 SYDASTQKVRYSKYD
+831 SYDASTQRVRYSKYD

-854 QKREVK
+854 QKREVR
-860 LLPNDKDAPKQK
+860 LSPNDKDAPKQK
-872 QSREQSKG
+872 QSREQSRG

>member
-1 MSTTEYDNREFE
+1 MSTTEYDNKEFE
-13 VSLDNAPKLGER
+13 VSLDAAPKLGER

-69 VKNDENTLGRNW
+69 VKNDENTLGGNW
-81 LQSKLSNTNERLG
+81 LQSKLSNINERLG
-94 EVYSSEPSDRV
+94 EAYSSEPSDRV
-105 LEKIADDV
+105 LEKIADDI
-113 ILYYNANGTS
+113 ILYYSANRTS
-123 LSPNPLDITLDK
+123 LSPAPHDVTLDK
-135 DVLVSD
+135 DVLISD
-141 LRDFYSKSYDPDS
+141 LRDFYSKSYNPDHS
-154 QWLSANDEAQQ
+154 WSWRNEESEQ
-165 SLDNLQDYLHQQEMA
+165 SLEVLQDYLYQQELE
-180 SASQVL
+180 SASQIL

-191 QYGSEVSQ
+191 QFGSEVSL
-199 QASTAVTPEE
+199 QASAGVTPEE
-209 SSDTMSVDLYA
+209 PSNDDVDK
-220 VGFPGYYESVLYNSD
+220 S
-235 MLSDGDVRDEYRH
+235 
-248 HVDFELSDD
+248 
-257 EVERLVDNFQLD
+257 
-269 GYKEAT
+269 
-275 SVAYM
+275 
-280 DTYLDAVSQA
+280 
-290 YPDLIE
+290 
-296 KKTSASPVLDSPR
+296 VLDS
-309 EYNYRTDYLYQPVE
+309 V
-323 ISKSKL
+323 
-329 GELRDECL
+329 
-337 SDPNFLK
+337 
-344 EYPDFPTHITSD
+344 
-356 NLTELGSGAISDL
+356 
-369 IHFGTNKY
+369 
-377 LIEHNICETGLT
+377 
-389 DHCLYGVSDKGV
+389 
-401 DIFNYVD
+401 
-408 ADRLVLDSIVA
+408 VA
-419 KHTGITEDLSDDA
+419 EHTGITEDLSDDGDG
-432 NNSKYILVAEDRSQ
+432 KYILVAEDRSQ
-446 VSFGDDVGDMLV
+446 VSYGDDVGDMQV
-458 VSSIA
+458 VRSIA

-468 DGEPVSDLTDD
+468 DGVSVSNLTDD

-486 FEKEPSGQSAKAG
+486 FEKEPSGQSVKTG

-504 KPTIDKDYT
+504 KPTIDKDYD

-520 LRNFVRFARYGEYR
+520 LRNFVRFAKNGNYR

-547 ISAGIDNLRQALH
+547 ISAGIENLRQALS
-560 DPKNHGECIKDSRV
+560 DPKNHGEYIKDSRV
-574 RPQDYLEAPKVTD
+574 RPQDYLEAPTVTD
-587 ELEAKLANLGL
+587 GLEAKLASLGL
-598 SRQILEERGQLDN
+598 SKQILEERGQLEN

-616 PTDLLPVHIKVG
+616 PTDLLPVHIKTG
-628 DIDVKTEGRLTLRTQ
+628 DIDIRTEGRLTLRTQ

-662 APYMCCN
+662 APYMCCS
-669 FTDQDKQSLLETGHL
+669 FTDQDKESLLETGHL

-720 IPQKISGV
+720 IPQTISGV

-740 GKPLAFSGVSAKGRE
+740 GKPLSFSGVSAKGKE

-770 FIFPTN
+770 FTFPTN
-776 EMKQVLGT
+776 DVKQVLGT

-799 TKEAQNKL
+799 TKEAQDKL

-831 SYDASTQKVRYSKYD
+831 SYDASTQRVRYSKYA

-854 QKREVK
+854 QKREVR
-860 LLPNDKDAPKQK
+860 LSPNDKDAPKQK
-872 QSREQSKG
+872 QSREQSRG

>member
-1 MSTTEYDNREFE
+1 MSTTEYDNKEFE
-13 VSLDNAPKLGER
+13 VSLDAAPKLGER

-61 DGRATIGI
+61 DSRATIGI

-94 EVYSSEPSDRV
+94 EAYSSEPSDRV

-123 LSPNPLDITLDK
+123 LSPTPLDITLEK

-180 SASQVL
+180 SASQIL

-191 QYGSEVSQ
+191 QYGSEVSL
-199 QASTAVTPEE
+199 QASAGVTPEE
-209 SSDTMSVDLYA
+209 PSNDDVDK
-220 VGFPGYYESVLYNSD
+220 S
-235 MLSDGDVRDEYRH
+235 
-248 HVDFELSDD
+248 
-257 EVERLVDNFQLD
+257 
-269 GYKEAT
+269 
-275 SVAYM
+275 
-280 DTYLDAVSQA
+280 
-290 YPDLIE
+290 
-296 KKTSASPVLDSPR
+296 VLDS
-309 EYNYRTDYLYQPVE
+309 V
-323 ISKSKL
+323 
-329 GELRDECL
+329 
-337 SDPNFLK
+337 
-344 EYPDFPTHITSD
+344 
-356 NLTELGSGAISDL
+356 
-369 IHFGTNKY
+369 
-377 LIEHNICETGLT
+377 
-389 DHCLYGVSDKGV
+389 
-401 DIFNYVD
+401 
-408 ADRLVLDSIVA
+408 VA
-419 KHTGITEDLSDDA
+419 EHTGITKDLSDDGDG
-432 NNSKYILVAEDRSQ
+432 KYILVAEDRSQ
-446 VSFGDDVGDMLV
+446 VSYGDDVGDMQV
-458 VSSIA
+458 VRSIA

-468 DGEPVSDLTDD
+468 DGVSVSNLTDD

-486 FEKEPSGQSAKAG
+486 FEKEPSGQSVKTG

-504 KPTIDKDYT
+504 KPTIDKDYD

-520 LRNFVRFARYGEYR
+520 LRNFVRFAKNGNYR

-547 ISAGIDNLRQALH
+547 ISAGIENLRQALS
-560 DPKNHGECIKDSRV
+560 DPKNHGEYIKDSRV
-574 RPQDYLEAPKVTD
+574 RPQDYLEAPTVTD
-587 ELEAKLANLGL
+587 GLEAKLASLGL
-598 SRQILEERGQLDN
+598 SKQILEERGQLEN

-616 PTDLLPVHIKVG
+616 PTDLLPVHIKTG
-628 DIDVKTEGRLTLRTQ
+628 DIDIRTEGRLTLRTQ

-662 APYMCCN
+662 APYMCCS
-669 FTDQDKQSLLETGHL
+669 FTDQDKESLLETGHL

-720 IPQKISGV
+720 IPQTISGV

-740 GKPLAFSGVSAKGRE
+740 GKPLSFSGVSAKGKE

-770 FIFPTN
+770 FTFPTN
-776 EMKQVLGT
+776 EMKQILGT

-799 TKEAQNKL
+799 TKEAQDKL

-831 SYDASTQKVRYSKYD
+831 SYDASTQRVRYSKYD

-854 QKREVK
+854 QKREMR
-860 LLPNDKDAPKQK
+860 LIPNDKDAPKQN

>member
-1 MSTTEYDNREFE
+1 MSTTEYDNKEFE
-13 VSLDNAPKLGER
+13 VSLDAAPKLGER

-69 VKNDENTLGRNW
+69 VKNDENTLGGNW
-81 LQSKLSNTNERLG
+81 LQSKLSNINERLG
-94 EVYSSEPSDRV
+94 EAYSSEPSDRV
-105 LEKIADDV
+105 LEKIADDI
-113 ILYYNANGTS
+113 ILYYSANGTS
-123 LSPNPLDITLDK
+123 LSPAPHDVTLDK
-135 DVLVSD
+135 DVLISD
-141 LRDFYSKSYDPDS
+141 LRDFYSKSYNPDHS
-154 QWLSANDEAQQ
+154 WSWRNEESEQ
-165 SLDNLQDYLHQQEMA
+165 SLEVLQDYLYQQELE
-180 SASQVL
+180 SASQIL

-191 QYGSEVSQ
+191 QFGSEVSL
-199 QASTAVTPEE
+199 QASAGVTPEE
-209 SSDTMSVDLYA
+209 PSNDDVDK
-220 VGFPGYYESVLYNSD
+220 S
-235 MLSDGDVRDEYRH
+235 
-248 HVDFELSDD
+248 
-257 EVERLVDNFQLD
+257 
-269 GYKEAT
+269 
-275 SVAYM
+275 
-280 DTYLDAVSQA
+280 
-290 YPDLIE
+290 
-296 KKTSASPVLDSPR
+296 VLDS
-309 EYNYRTDYLYQPVE
+309 V
-323 ISKSKL
+323 
-329 GELRDECL
+329 
-337 SDPNFLK
+337 
-344 EYPDFPTHITSD
+344 
-356 NLTELGSGAISDL
+356 
-369 IHFGTNKY
+369 
-377 LIEHNICETGLT
+377 
-389 DHCLYGVSDKGV
+389 
-401 DIFNYVD
+401 
-408 ADRLVLDSIVA
+408 VA
-419 KHTGITEDLSDDA
+419 EHTGITEDLSDDGDG
-432 NNSKYILVAEDRSQ
+432 KYILVAEDRSQ
-446 VSFGDDVGDMLV
+446 VSYGDDVGDMQV
-458 VSSIA
+458 VRSIA

-468 DGEPVSDLTDD
+468 DGVSVSNLTDD

-486 FEKEPSGQSAKAG
+486 FEKEPSGQSVKTG

-504 KPTIDKDYT
+504 KPTIDKDYD

-520 LRNFVRFARYGEYR
+520 LRNFVRFAKNGNYR

-547 ISAGIDNLRQALH
+547 ISAGIENLRQALS
-560 DPKNHGECIKDSRV
+560 DPKNHGEYIKDSRV
-574 RPQDYLEAPKVTD
+574 RPQDYLEAPTVTD
-587 ELEAKLANLGL
+587 GLEAKLASLGL
-598 SRQILEERGQLDN
+598 SKQILEERGQLEN

-616 PTDLLPVHIKVG
+616 PTDLLPVHIKTG
-628 DIDVKTEGRLTLRTQ
+628 DIDIRTEGRLTLRTQ

-662 APYMCCN
+662 APYMCCS
-669 FTDQDKQSLLETGHL
+669 FTDQDKDSLLETGHL

-720 IPQKISGV
+720 IPQTISGV

-740 GKPLAFSGVSAKGRE
+740 GKPLSFSGVSAKGKE

-770 FIFPTN
+770 FTFPTN
-776 EMKQVLGT
+776 DVKQVLGT

-799 TKEAQNKL
+799 TKEAQDKL

-831 SYDASTQKVRYSKYD
+831 SYDASTQRVRYSKYA

-854 QKREVK
+854 QKREVR
-860 LLPNDKDAPKQK
+860 LSPNDKDAPKQK